1 MKTSQILCWQYLRH
15 LKHNELL
22 LLKSKFVI
30 TLLKTSSV
38 ELSNTVLWL
47 LINWATS
54 RSNFRIWELMQL
66 KNISRKYIFN
76 VSQQTTTVID
86 SIFEELCCQYKQ
98 FCSSIFTNTYSFVIS
113 FSFKLLHMMHSGLEV
128 LYQSFD
134 VYIVFLVWRF
144 RQLKYYFCVFCLFFD
159 FQLFIST
166 VCSLNKNWMKAILL

>member
-1 MKTSQILCWQYLRH
+1 MTNWKSYLGFLFLFIGIYSVYLIAGRGPNKANVGGNCQDFLKWRDQTNKKTTKKKTEKKFYQMKTSQILCWQYLRH

-86 SIFEELCCQYKQ
+86 SIFEELCCQYK
-98 FCSSIFTNTYSFVIS
+98 
-113 FSFKLLHMMHSGLEV
+113 
-128 LYQSFD
+128 
-134 VYIVFLVWRF
+134 
-144 RQLKYYFCVFCLFFD
+144 
-159 FQLFIST
+159 
-166 VCSLNKNWMKAILL
+166 